1 MSSISKCNPDEY
13 ARIAEAIL
21 REDLESLMRTF
32 STEERV
38 ELWNELRK
46 SWKKYIIECS
56 PTIPKDVDKIYR
68 GKFRF
73 AQLLLAATFKFL
85 GEGYDDIVK
94 MFKDEEYE
102 ILRDFEEYKILDNL
116 SVDDIVEFIRRRE
129 GKVYEIVRKYY
140 EKQYNMLDRAWGHLI
155 GDLAYMFNQ
164 RYKDRRKKI
173 EEAVIKYVKR
183 FGLLP
188 TISEIEEAVKKVVEA
203 SKFRNEVVNEASKK
217 LIQLEELG
225 IEERLEELERRR
237 RELLSRLSDVEERIV
252 KGAEVGTELV
262 SNLENAKNEVVKS
275 HEELE
280 KLVSSVE
287 ESLREAINAL
297 GGKEK
302 ELIEFLRR
310 YKGEASEIVKAEA
323 ELLRNSVK
331 ELISKVREY
340 ESLLNK
346 LRFEKESVEAKLKEL
361 EAALRGESE
370 GHLVTSEEVR
380 AFEELLIS
388 RLMAKV
394 GKGAR
399 IYDPVKGEWRKIDDW
414 DEVIHYN
421 LYGDYPP
428 PNGRALALIKKR
440 GILRRK
446 DIVIEAVTVLH
457 PKTLKE
463 NGWDTRP
470 TSLAEILDVL
480 TSKIDEAEKSKYYH
494 LLIIS
499 SPTGFTSK
507 AKEYVGS
514 DEFRKSFVSMNV
526 TLYLVDPVTGEVIHH
541 KADKAAIEN
550 KELASLELPTERV
563 MKVQKYVLS
572 PEAYSLATRT
582 SPAAPFIRLDQIA
595 KATNELP
602 EIIRRALSELEKL
615 GYGRVLRSKSGA
627 IAFFYKIEKVGGG
640 LK

>member
-1 MSSISKCNPDEY
+1 MSNRCDPDEY

-32 STEERV
+32 STDERV

-46 SWKKYIIECS
+46 SWKRYIIECS
-56 PTIPKDVDKIYR
+56 PTLPRDIDKIYR

-85 GEGYDDIVK
+85 GEGFDDIVK
-94 MFKDEEYE
+94 MFRDEEYE

-140 EKQYNMLDRAWGHLI
+140 EKQYNILDRAWGHLI

-164 RYKDRRKKI
+164 RYKRRREKI
-173 EEAVIKYVKR
+173 EEAVIQYVKR
-183 FGLLP
+183 FGLL
-188 TISEIEEAVKKVVEA
+188 TTLSEIEEAVKKVVEA
-203 SKFRNEVVNEASKK
+203 GRFRDEVVSEASRK
-217 LIQLEELG
+217 LTHLEELG
-225 IEERLEELERRR
+225 IEDKLEELERRR
-237 RELLSRLSDVEERIV
+237 RELLSRLSDVEEKIV
-252 KGAEVGTELV
+252 RGAEVSSGLI
-262 SNLENAKNEVVKS
+262 SNLENMKDNIVKE

-280 KLVSSVE
+280 KLVSNVE

-310 YKGEASEIVKAEA
+310 YKGEASEVVKAEA

-331 ELISKVREY
+331 ELISKVKEY

-346 LRFEKESVEAKLKEL
+346 LRIEKEGLEAKLREL

-394 GKGAR
+394 GKGAK
-399 IYDPVKGEWRKIDDW
+399 IYDPVKGGWRRIDNW
-414 DEVIHYN
+414 DEVIHYS
-421 LYGDYPP
+421 LYGNYPP
-428 PNGRALALIKKR
+428 PNGRALVLIKKR

-446 DIVIEAVTVLH
+446 DLIIEAVTILH

-463 NGWDTRP
+463 NGWDARP
-470 TSLAEILDVL
+470 ASLAEVLDVL
-480 TSKIDEAEKSKYYH
+480 TSKIDEAEKGRYYH

-514 DEFRKSFVSMNV
+514 DEFHKSFVSMNV

-550 KELASLELPTERV
+550 RELASLELPMERI

-572 PEAYSLATRT
+572 SEAYSLATRT
-582 SPAAPFIRLDQIA
+582 SPATPFIRLDQIA
-595 KATNELP
+595 KATNESP

-615 GYGRVLRSKSGA
+615 GYGRVLRSRLGA
-627 IAFFYKIEKVGGG
+627 LAFFYKVEKMGGG
-640 LK
+640 TK